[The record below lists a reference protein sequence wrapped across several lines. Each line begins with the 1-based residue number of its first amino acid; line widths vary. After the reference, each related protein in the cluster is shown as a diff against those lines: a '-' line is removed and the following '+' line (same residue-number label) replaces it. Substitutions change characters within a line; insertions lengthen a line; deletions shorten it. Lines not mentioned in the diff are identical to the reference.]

1 MGKTTLSQLKN
12 STSFQKGVQKA
23 FSQEFLNVKERTQKR
38 FKKQHNHHLH
48 SKKSYEEFEGK
59 ELDKFYTHQAQKVV
73 EIEKTLIAFTYFGI
87 NYNTSEIYQLFQY
100 KNYELLKSLDCLSEE
115 ALWWYC
121 GARLFGDFNIE
132 PSLWVH
138 ELNNYLK
145 YDKSLRA
152 VSVDLK
158 RQKVTLNTHDEARE
172 RIESHR
178 KDIERRFKMKG
189 REASCSLTDEERASL
204 SKRGYG
210 LGFYSNNAYDFKEN
224 QFRYLTLSPLIE
236 ELIQTSKGSSSLT
249 IASFAN
255 KAETVMDLT
264 DFDLIKE
271 FDRVFGVGG
280 RPYIRVTGKDDVTGL
295 PVEMP
300 LRLRGDYTV
309 WLGSLGVG
317 KSNLRLALVKYLVKN
332 HLQRIVI
339 IESEVINVMK
349 LVKDLRELGLK
360 VTPLISRKNKHHVD
374 NLLASKDLFDR
385 KNLEAL
391 CGLDGNCL
399 LTSCMEDDPTV
410 NLEEL
415 LCDDLIYEGKS
426 AKDSN
431 TPSRPQRHP
440 SIERKKCEC
449 PLITVCPKMECFRE
463 LGQAEVIV
471 TTTAF
476 LTKGRIPNA
485 FNPKGLSTL
494 EFLQDWANFLIAD
507 EIDQIQMNLDRS
519 FIRNE
524 VISRDGRVS
533 GVVKGLIDAIESKRI
548 DGSEAAK
555 KVVSSIRFNH
565 SELVKIIVT
574 LDNFSRHQQC
584 LVEVFKGQNAYSYR
598 KITQI
603 VTTLLTD
610 YKVSVGEISS
620 LTSVLQT
627 PFSSEIRRQFPN
639 EEARQKILT
648 SLSKNPVYR
657 AVSNS
662 ISYQSEDDPFT
673 LQNVL
678 AEIEK
683 VCLEHIKTPLPA
695 LILKELTEWSLLYIL
710 LCDLDRLY
718 TWIGHDTEKLKR
730 LILVNDD
737 QIKAAGR
744 AKNRM
749 DKFVPEPLID
759 IENGYLM
766 RRNEFDA
773 LDIDS
778 NEYLGM
784 GRALLETISRVK
796 PHDII
801 AKTKVIAMSGTC
813 DIPQS
818 SDYHCHIEPTACLE
832 RLNIKTGEVIPGG
845 DLKMV
850 YIPTLIKNKDN
861 ESYEYAKNSGS
872 KSLENSYTAILSNL
886 INQGLLPQGTNYLPG
901 IQNKLLVTGSYEETE
916 KVVRILQSLD
926 VKAFGLTNKSLK
938 GSREFISKRDVE
950 SIAKGAFKDYKV
962 FVVSLMSI
970 PRGYNILG
978 DDNNSHFREV
988 FFLKRNF
995 PIPHSFDD
1003 AIAFMHLKYHSFRE
1017 KECKKIKRQLEEIN
1031 KLKKEERAT
1040 KKGTLLKAII
1050 HSMDAFLES
1059 AFYDCYNT
1067 TSWIEANREQRDRI
1081 ALNGFTLMNQMGG
1094 RTQRNANSSI
1104 WYFCDGSFCSIE
1116 DKLRL
1121 QRKGTLELGYKE
1133 EGCWFEHVYTA
1144 LNQCKEEGRLSGLI
1158 YEPILKALSEMM
1170 TEYLDSNR

>member
-1 MGKTTLSQLKN
+1 MSKTTLSQLKN
-12 STSFQKGVQKA
+12 STSFQQGVQKA
-23 FSQEFLNVKERTQKR
+23 FSQEFLNVKEKIQK
-38 FKKQHNHHLH
+38 KIEKQSKHPLY
-48 SKKSYEEFEGK
+48 SKKNHEVFEGK
-59 ELDKFYTHQAQKVV
+59 ELDKFYTQQARKVV

-87 NYNTSEIYQLFQY
+87 NYDTSEIYQLFQY
-100 KNYELLKSLDCLSEE
+100 KNYEFLKSLDCLSEE

-145 YDKSLRA
+145 YDQSLRA
-152 VSVDLK
+152 VSVDRK
-158 RQKVTLNTHDEARE
+158 RHKVTLNTHAEARE

-189 REASCSLTDEERASL
+189 REASCILTDEERASL

-210 LGFYSNNAYDFKEN
+210 LGFYSNNSYDFKEN

-236 ELIQTSKGSSSLT
+236 ELIQKSKGSNTLTTASLV
-249 IASFAN
+249 N

-280 RPYIRVTGKDDVTGL
+280 RPYIRVTGKDGVTGL

-317 KSNLRLALVKYLVKN
+317 KSNLRLALVKYLVEK
-332 HLQRIVI
+332 HLQRVVI

-349 LVKDLRELGLK
+349 LVKDLRGLGLK
-360 VTPLISRKNKHHVD
+360 ATPLISRKNKHHVD
-374 NLLASKDLFDR
+374 NLLDSKDLFDR

-399 LTSCMEDDPTV
+399 LTSSMEDDPTV
-410 NLEEL
+410 NSEEL

-426 AKDSN
+426 TKDSK
-431 TPSRPQRHP
+431 TPSRPQHHP
-440 SIERKKCEC
+440 SMERKKCEC
-449 PLITVCPKMECFRE
+449 PLITVCPKMECFRQ
-463 LGQAEVIV
+463 LGEAEVIV

-519 FIRNE
+519 FIKNE
-524 VISRDGRVS
+524 VISRDGKIS

-584 LVEVFKGQNAYSYR
+584 LAEVFKGENAYSYL
-598 KITQI
+598 KIAQI
-603 VTTLLTD
+603 VTTLLTKH
-610 YKVSVGEISS
+610 KVSEGEISS

-627 PFSSEIRRQFPN
+627 PFSNDIKRQFPN
-639 EEARQKILT
+639 EEARQKILA

-657 AVSNS
+657 AISNS
-662 ISYQSEDDPFT
+662 ISYQSEDDVFT
-673 LQNVL
+673 LQNIL
-678 AEIEK
+678 TEIEK
-683 VCLEHIKTPLPA
+683 VCLEYIKTPLPKFV
-695 LILKELTEWSLLYIL
+695 LKELIEWSLLYIL

-718 TWIGHDTEKLKR
+718 TWIGYDTEKLKR
-730 LILVNDD
+730 LILINDE

-766 RRNEFDA
+766 KRNDYDT

-796 PHDII
+796 PHDIV

-813 DIPQS
+813 DLPES

-845 DLKMV
+845 NLKMV
-850 YIPTLIKNKDN
+850 YIPTKIKNTDK
-861 ESYEYAKNSGS
+861 YAKNSGS
-872 KSLENSYTAILSNL
+872 ESLENSYTVILLNL
-886 INQGLLPQGTNYLPG
+886 ISEGLLPQGTDFRPG
-901 IQNKLLVTGSYEETE
+901 TQNKLLVTGSYDETE
-916 KVVRILQSLD
+916 KVVRILQDLG
-926 VKAFGLTNKSLK
+926 VKAFGLTNKKSK

-950 SIAKGAFKDYKV
+950 SIAQGAFKDYKV

-988 FFLKRNF
+988 FFLKRSF

-1003 AIAFMHLKYHSFRE
+1003 AIAFMHLKYHSLRD
-1017 KECKKIKRQLEEIN
+1017 KECKKLKRQLDEVN

-1040 KKGTLLKAII
+1040 KKGMLLKKII
-1050 HSMDAFLES
+1050 DSLNESLES
-1059 AFYDCYNT
+1059 AFYACYNT
-1067 TSWIEANREQRDRI
+1067 TSWAEANREQRDRI

-1104 WYFCDGSFCSIE
+1104 WYFCDGSFCSVT
-1116 DKLRL
+1116 DKSRIR
-1121 QRKGTLELGYKE
+1121 QKGTLELGYKE
-1133 EGCWFEHVYTA
+1133 EGCWFEHVYTS
-1144 LNQCKEEGRLSGLI
+1144 LNQCKKEGRLSGLI
-1158 YEPILKALSEMM
+1158 YEPILNALSEMM
-1170 TEYLDSNR
+1170 TEYINSDR

>member
-1 MGKTTLSQLKN
+1 MRDTTLSQLKN
-12 STSFQKGVQKA
+12 SASFQKGVQKA
-23 FSQEFLNVKERTQKR
+23 FSQELLNIKEKSR
-38 FKKQHNHHLH
+38 KKFNKQPNHLLYP
-48 SKKSYEEFEGK
+48 KQSYEEIERK
-59 ELDKFYTHQAQKVV
+59 ELDKFYTHQSRKLI
-73 EIEKTLIAFTYFGI
+73 EIEKILIAFTFFGI
-87 NYNTSEIYQLFQY
+87 NYETSEIYQLFQY
-100 KNYELLKSLDCLSEE
+100 KNYEFLQSLGCLSEE

-121 GARLFGDFNIE
+121 GVRLFGDFNIE

-138 ELNNYLK
+138 ELKNYLK
-145 YDKSLRA
+145 YDQSLRA
-152 VSVDLK
+152 VSVDRK
-158 RQKVTLNTHDEARE
+158 RNKVTLNTHAEARK

-178 KDIERRFKMKG
+178 KDIERRFKMKR
-189 REASCSLTDEERASL
+189 REATFILTDEERASL

-210 LGFYSNNAYDFKEN
+210 LGFYSNNSYDFKEN

-236 ELIQTSKGSSSLT
+236 ELIQKSKGSNTLT
-249 IASFAN
+249 TASFVN

-280 RPYIRVTGKDDVTGL
+280 RPYIRVTGKDGVTSL

-317 KSNLRLALVKYLVKN
+317 KSNLRLALVKYLVEK

-349 LVKDLRELGLK
+349 LVKDLRGLGLK
-360 VTPLISRKNKHHVD
+360 ATPLISRKNKYHVD
-374 NLLASKDLFDR
+374 NLLDSKDLFDR

-399 LTSCMEDDPTV
+399 LTSSMEDDPTV
-410 NLEEL
+410 NSEEL

-426 AKDSN
+426 TKDSK
-431 TPSRPQRHP
+431 TPSRPQHHP
-440 SIERKKCEC
+440 SMERKKCEC
-449 PLITVCPKMECFRE
+449 PLITVCPKMECFRQ
-463 LGQAEVIV
+463 LGEAEVIV

-519 FIRNE
+519 FIKNE
-524 VISRDGRVS
+524 VISRDGKIS

-584 LVEVFKGQNAYSYR
+584 LAEVFKGENAYSYL
-598 KITQI
+598 KIAQI
-603 VTTLLTD
+603 VTTLLTNH
-610 YKVSVGEISS
+610 KVSEGEISS

-627 PFSSEIRRQFPN
+627 PFSNDIKRQFPN
-639 EEARQKILT
+639 EEARQKILA
-648 SLSKNPVYR
+648 SLSENPVYR
-657 AVSNS
+657 AISNS
-662 ISYQSEDDPFT
+662 ISYQSEDDVFT

-678 AEIEK
+678 NEIEK
-683 VCLEHIKTPLPA
+683 VCLEYIKTPLPKFV
-695 LILKELTEWSLLYIL
+695 LKELIEWSLLYIL

-718 TWIGHDTEKLKR
+718 TWIGYDTEKLKR
-730 LILVNDD
+730 LILINDE

-766 RRNEFDA
+766 KRNDYDT

-796 PHDII
+796 PHDIV

-832 RLNIKTGEVIPGG
+832 RLNIETGEVIPGG

-850 YIPTLIKNKDN
+850 YIPTKIKNSDN
-861 ESYEYAKNSGS
+861 YVKSSGS
-872 KSLENSYTAILSNL
+872 KALENSYTAILSNL
-886 INQGLLPQGTNYLPG
+886 VNQGLLPQGTNFSPG
-901 IQNKLLVTGSYEETE
+901 TQNKLLVTGSYEETE
-916 KVVRILQSLD
+916 TVVRILQSLD
-926 VKAFGLTNKSLK
+926 VKAFGLTNKKSK
-938 GSREFISKRDVE
+938 GGREFILKRDVE
-950 SIAKGAFKDYKV
+950 SIAQGTFKDYKV

-988 FFLKRNF
+988 FFLKRSF

-1003 AIAFMHLKYHSFRE
+1003 AIAFMHLKYHSLRD
-1017 KECKKIKRQLEEIN
+1017 KECKKLKRQLDEVN

-1040 KKGTLLKAII
+1040 KKGMLLKKVID
-1050 HSMDAFLES
+1050 SLNESLES
-1059 AFYDCYNT
+1059 AFYACYNT
-1067 TSWIEANREQRDRI
+1067 TSWVEANREQRDRI

-1104 WYFCDGSFCSIE
+1104 WYFCDGSFCSVE
-1116 DKLRL
+1116 DKARIR
-1121 QRKGTLELGYKE
+1121 RKGTLELGYKE

-1144 LNQCKEEGRLSGLI
+1144 LNQCKKEGRLSGLI
-1158 YEPILKALSEMM
+1158 YEPILNALSEMM
-1170 TEYLDSNR
+1170 IEYINSDR